1 MLWELDFS
9 IFHTSLQIKSQ
20 KLVVFVVQLSR
31 IFHYYNIDWR
41 EHRGFDSKDTINFS
55 QQTHILLQIKVIY
68 QVIKHVEQYLFFL
81 AFKGF
86 NDILIIS
93 RKKEKRPTSALSLPR
108 VEYVFDVFLN
118 VKRPNY
124 ICRINLV

>member
-1 MLWELDFS
+1 MKSWNLNLSQQNFRPLSTFFALEFSRLFFSPPFMFMLWELDFS

-81 AFKGF
+81 T
-86 NDILIIS
+86 I
-93 RKKEKRPTSALSLPR
+93 
-108 VEYVFDVFLN
+108 
-118 VKRPNY
+118 
-124 ICRINLV
+124 